1 MKGVSMMIASPN
13 VLKSS
18 SMYIGYQI
26 LKEIKRQGGDSIS
39 IYDASKAL
47 KAVGMGSSRQLIMG
61 LSFLYAVGIID
72 FEEAMIWVK
81 KSNESA

>member
-1 MKGVSMMIASPN
+1 MMVANSN
-13 VLKSS
+13 MLKSS

-26 LKEIKRQGGDSIS
+26 LKEIQRQGGEGAS
-39 IYDASKAL
+39 IYDVSKAL
-47 KAVGMGSSRQLIMG
+47 KTAGIGSSRQLIMG

>member
-1 MKGVSMMIASPN
+1 MLTN
-13 VLKSS
+13 NTTLKSS

-26 LKEIKRQGGDSIS
+26 LKDMLNQGKDCIS
-39 IYDASKAL
+39 LYDASNAL
-47 KAVGMGSSRQLIMG
+47 KRVGIGGSRQLMMG

-81 KSNESA
+81 K